1 MKRKGIMDI
10 PAYGKKNLAKISKE
24 HDKKCVVEPCQVG
37 EREDSLKIFEKDIL
51 NKSRSDF

>member
-1 MKRKGIMDI
+1 MDI

-37 EREDSLKIFEKDIL
+37 EREESLKTFEKDIL